1 MRSQHSSNIASQ
13 QPVELT
19 STMGKTS
26 LQTSFFLLFMIWHCS
41 YSLSFSSRQGN
52 RCDKKTLINAK
63 TVCQSCTISKQVD
76 CLAGYLKKTQG
87 IGNRDCRYI
96 LTMQNFSLSLP
107 GCSHVCAKEF
117 LDPHCCPGYWGSD
130 CMECPGGAA
139 TPCSNRG
146 NCSEGVAGNGTC
158 SCSAGFGGTACER
171 CAEEN
176 VYGSNCNSVC
186 ECLHGLCN
194 SGITG
199 DGKCTCFSG
208 YRGPKCDQ
216 PIPECAALEC
226 ADKARCIEDAVSGKL
241 ECKCL
246 PDHEGDGK
254 NCKPINPCLKQVCH
268 QNANCAHLGPNQ
280 HQCTCHEGYQGDG
293 QVCMPVDPC
302 QINFG
307 NCPPDSSVCIYDGPG
322 KSHCQCKEG
331 FENLV
336 PGIGCSLTDICKTN
350 NPCSKHANC
359 STIEPGTTEC
369 TCNKGYVGNGK
380 TCYGSIIERLREL
393 NTEPGGKWTGQLS
406 SAITLFDSSLSW
418 PLKSLGPFT
427 IFVPIN
433 KGFKGT
439 SMKSLMD
446 NQLNA
451 RYLSKLHVIAG
462 ELNIETLKKSDIY
475 YTLTGKSGETVF
487 SIEDQQVKIRIHGSK
502 KKGNILQ
509 GDIVASNGLIHI
521 VSKLMDNVEPTVESE
536 KEENLMTILGDNGK
550 FSRFRS
556 LLQKF
561 NVALLLEQ
569 PGPYTIFAPTN
580 GALESMEEGTLE
592 YLLSSEGSNKLL
604 ELLRNHIVPSVEL
617 EVVSIVS
624 SPRLTTMANQVLT
637 FNITNNG
644 QILVNG
650 EVVLEAD
657 IQARNGRLYS
667 LDGVLI
673 PPSIVPVL
681 PHRCDVTE
689 SQVKMG
695 TCVSCSR
702 VTRTPCTSGVSTN
715 TFKRGC
721 VFTSN
726 VIGLHIPTLGCAQY
740 CNETT
745 TVPLCC
751 KGFYGPVCSPCPG
764 GFTNPCSGHG
774 QCMDGISGNG
784 TCICEENFRGSRC
797 QLCSSHEKYGP
808 NCDKKCPCIHGE
820 CDNRPESSGACKEGT
835 CQSEYTGKFCER
847 HTSPCGPRVQFCH
860 AHATCDYSSGTVS
873 CVCKQGYQGDGTTCE
888 EIDPCSN
895 PERGGCSV
903 NAKCI
908 KTGPGTHICQCLVGW
923 RADGDECQEINN
935 CMEPDRGGCHEN
947 ANCIYIGPGQSDCEC
962 KTGYRGNGIECEPV
976 NPCVEENG
984 GCHYMATCKYLSPGT
999 WNCVCQEGF
1008 VGDGKICYGN
1018 VATELSAIPD
1028 AVEFNKWVNAAKI
1041 YEILSEDTNR
1051 TVFVPSEGAIEKMNK
1066 EDKDFWTSN
1075 ENLPSLIKYH
1085 MVLGIYKLGDL
1096 QNLSSSSVL
1105 LTSLH
1110 RNSLHVSKRNE
1121 STVIEDAAI
1130 IASNIAATNG
1140 VIHIID
1146 KVLTP
1151 DRGQSE
1157 ALPDLLTQLDKMP
1170 ECSIF
1175 RGYITQYSLAKEI
1188 EGSSAYTVFVPS
1200 NNVIES
1206 FLKENGSTT
1215 LDENHIRYHIV
1226 LSEKLKKQ
1234 DLQNGIHKE
1243 TMLGFSYQL
1252 GFFLRENQLF
1262 VNDAQVN
1269 YTDVETSRGVIHGL
1283 GKVLQVQR
1291 NRCDQKSSTNT
1302 QGKCAAC
1309 HLKADCP
1316 LGTEAV
1322 AGKSTNCI
1330 NSRYILGKRF
1340 MYFGCRPLC
1349 VNTIIKKDCCTGF
1362 FGAQCESCPRVAGRP
1377 CFGNG
1382 VCQDGVNGTGVC
1394 NCKQGFTGT
1403 ACENCE
1409 TGKYGPTC
1417 DQECACVHG
1426 ICSEGPSGDGTCECE
1441 VGWRGVTCDSKI
1453 TQDMCNNTCHTSANC
1468 LINNAGT
1475 SYCKCVAGFKGN
1487 GISCVA
1493 LDACES
1499 SNGGCSPKAL
1509 CKRTTP
1515 GKRVCVCNAGYTGDG
1530 VVCVEINPCLV
1541 NNGGCHL
1548 NAECTHTGPNQSAC
1562 NCINGYSGNGKMCKS
1577 INPCFKK
1584 NGGCSEFAICNHTG
1598 PAERNCTCKSEYIGD
1613 GFKCKGTVYKELS
1626 LNPTTSHYFYQLQ
1639 ANVVRDLAGQ
1649 GPFTVFVPSSDAFK
1663 NEANIKQWG
1672 TRGLLPQILR
1682 YHVVACSQLQPSELN
1697 KTKNATTLQ
1706 GELITISYSQDSIF
1720 LNNKA
1725 KILSSDILSSN
1736 GIIHIIDKVLVPEN
1750 LQVIPTGIFGSKLEN
1765 LTTVA
1770 ERQGYSTFSKLL
1782 QDTNMLGLIN
1792 NPIHQ
1797 PVTLFWPTNR
1807 AMAALPKDQKDFL
1820 YNKENLNKLIEY
1832 LKYHIIR
1839 DGNILAADLPNSVAL
1854 KTLQGSDLRV
1864 NCGDEDN
1871 IGALFLN
1878 NRKCRIV
1885 QRQLEFS
1892 GGIAHGIDC
1901 MLSPPSVGG
1910 RCDTLDAVDLMG
1922 DCGPCYKVP
1931 PCPAGSKPQKTTKN
1945 CVYSPLFKRSFDGCR
1960 QMCSVVIW
1968 KSKCCPGYF
1977 GVDCQACPGGPE
1989 SPCNSHGRCDEGK
2002 EGRGECTCNTGFH
2015 GVACELC
2022 DPGRYGQNCQVCNCT
2037 EHGTC
2042 DEGYKGTGVCFC
2054 EKGWTGPLCET
2065 QLAVTPVCSP
2075 SCSTS
2080 AVCKENNTCECKPFY
2095 EGDGRTCTV
2104 VNLCQQQNG
2113 GCAKEARCTQKGVT
2127 VTCSCPKGYS
2137 GDGYTCVAID
2147 PCVTDNGECHEHATC
2162 TMTGPNKRM
2171 CECKSG
2177 YIGDGEEC
2185 AVKELPINRCAQN
2198 NGQCHTDAI
2207 CTDLHFED
2215 STVGVFLL
2223 RSPQGQYKL
2232 VYEAAQEGCRQEGAT
2247 IATYNQLSYAQQ
2259 AGFHM
2264 CAAGWLAAKRVAYPT
2279 AYSNPKC
2286 GFGQVGIVDYK
2297 VRSNLSETWDAYCYR
2312 MKNVQCA
2319 CKPGYI
2325 GDGYSCSGN
2334 LLQVLTAN
2342 PIFSNFLSQILTYSN
2357 NSRHG
2362 EEFLNRLS
2370 NLTIQATLFVP
2381 DNSALNENETLSE
2394 RDIEYHL
2401 SDGNA
2406 IYFGDL
2412 TNGSMIPTR
2421 LGHSLLIS
2429 DLQNPSINNT
2439 TRYVNDRYITDWN
2452 ILASNG
2458 IIHVI
2463 QEPLRAPPSKPAL
2476 PASHKAAIGVGL
2488 FLTVILIGLVGFA
2501 AYHNYSHRSRPF
2513 QFHYFKSDEG
2523 EDVAPIDV
2531 NPSICNP
2538 MYEAASSPHSRD
2550 FDAVTDKHQ
2559 VANSGPYDLLQ
2570 DI

>member
-1 MRSQHSSNIASQ
+1 MRMD
-13 QPVELT
+13 E
-19 STMGKTS
+19 K
-26 LQTSFFLLFMIWHCS
+26 
-41 YSLSFSSRQGN
+41 
-52 RCDKKTLINAK
+52 
-63 TVCQSCTISKQVD
+63 
-76 CLAGYLKKTQG
+76 
-87 IGNRDCRYI
+87 
-96 LTMQNFSLSLP
+96 
-107 GCSHVCAKEF
+107 
-117 LDPHCCPGYWGSD
+117 
-130 CMECPGGAA
+130 
-139 TPCSNRG
+139 
-146 NCSEGVAGNGTC
+146 
-158 SCSAGFGGTACER
+158 AGFGGTACER

-176 VYGSNCNSVC
+176 VYGSNCNSA
-186 ECLHGLCN
+186 
-194 SGITG
+194 
-199 DGKCTCFSG
+199 
-208 YRGPKCDQ
+208 
-216 PIPECAALEC
+216 IPECAALEC

-246 PDHEGDGK
+246 PDHEEDGK

-302 QINFG
+302 QISFG

-475 YTLTGKSGETVF
+475 YTLTGKSGETAFSIEMKSLMDNQLNARYLSKLHVIAGELNIETLKKSDIYYTLTGKSGETAF

-689 SQVKMG
+689 SQVKM
-695 TCVSCSR
+695 
-702 VTRTPCTSGVSTN
+702 N

-774 QCMDGISGNG
+774 KCMDGISGNG

-1121 STVIEDAAI
+1121 ASPLRQCDGNSTVIEDAAI

-1175 RGYITQYSLAKEI
+1175 RGYITQYGLAKQI

-1302 QGKCAAC
+1302 Q
-1309 HLKADCP
+1309 
-1316 LGTEAV
+1316 

-1417 DQECACVHG
+1417 DQG
-1426 ICSEGPSGDGTCECE
+1426 ILESYVLKAMAGLAIHTEVDAFLFVFSLYPLKNAPAFMGFAVKGPVGTVPVNVKWGGEALP
-1441 VGWRGVTCDSKI
+1441 VT
-1453 TQDMCNNTCHTSANC
+1453 A
-1468 LINNAGT
+1468 
-1475 SYCKCVAGFKGN
+1475 
-1487 GISCVA
+1487 
-1493 LDACES
+1493 
-1499 SNGGCSPKAL
+1499 
-1509 CKRTTP
+1509 
-1515 GKRVCVCNAGYTGDG
+1515 
-1530 VVCVEINPCLV
+1530 
-1541 NNGGCHL
+1541 
-1548 NAECTHTGPNQSAC
+1548 
-1562 NCINGYSGNGKMCKS
+1562 
-1577 INPCFKK
+1577 K

-1613 GFKCKGTVYKELS
+1613 GFKCKGTVYK
-1626 LNPTTSHYFYQLQ
+1626 

-1839 DGNILAADLPNSVAL
+1839 DGN
-1854 KTLQGSDLRV
+1854 
-1864 NCGDEDN
+1864 
-1871 IGALFLN
+1871 
-1878 NRKCRIV
+1878 
-1885 QRQLEFS
+1885 
-1892 GGIAHGIDC
+1892 
-1901 MLSPPSVGG
+1901 
-1910 RCDTLDAVDLMG
+1910 
-1922 DCGPCYKVP
+1922 
-1931 PCPAGSKPQKTTKN
+1931 
-1945 CVYSPLFKRSFDGCR
+1945 VYL
-1960 QMCSVVIW
+1960 
-1968 KSKCCPGYF
+1968 
-1977 GVDCQACPGGPE
+1977 ACPGGPE

-2022 DPGRYGQNCQVCNCT
+2022 DPGRYGQNCQ
-2037 EHGTC
+2037 
-2042 DEGYKGTGVCFC
+2042 
-2054 EKGWTGPLCET
+2054 
-2065 QLAVTPVCSP
+2065 AVTPVCSP

-2137 GDGYTCVAID
+2137 GDGYTCVAIN

-2488 FLTVILIGLVGFA
+2488 FLTVILIGLVGFV

>member
-1 MRSQHSSNIASQ
+1 M
-13 QPVELT
+13 L
-19 STMGKTS
+19 K
-26 LQTSFFLLFMIWHCS
+26 FF
-41 YSLSFSSRQGN
+41 FSS
-52 RCDKKTLINAK
+52 
-63 TVCQSCTISKQVD
+63 
-76 CLAGYLKKTQG
+76 
-87 IGNRDCRYI
+87 
-96 LTMQNFSLSLP
+96 
-107 GCSHVCAKEF
+107 
-117 LDPHCCPGYWGSD
+117 
-130 CMECPGGAA
+130 
-139 TPCSNRG
+139 
-146 NCSEGVAGNGTC
+146 
-158 SCSAGFGGTACER
+158 SA
-171 CAEEN
+171 
-176 VYGSNCNSVC
+176 
-186 ECLHGLCN
+186 
-194 SGITG
+194 
-199 DGKCTCFSG
+199 
-208 YRGPKCDQ
+208 
-216 PIPECAALEC
+216 IPECAALEC
-226 ADKARCIEDAVSGKL
+226 ADKARCIEDAISGKL

-280 HQCTCHEGYQGDG
+280 HQCTCHKGYQGDG

-536 KEENLMTILGDNGK
+536 KEENLMTILADNGKFNRFRSLLQKFSVAQLLEQPGPYTVFAPTNGALESMDAGTLEYLLSSEDQQVKIRIHGSKKKGNILQGDIVASNGLIHIVNKLMDNVEPTVESEKEENLMTILGDNGK

-592 YLLSSEGSNKLL
+592 YLLSSE
-604 ELLRNHIVPSVEL
+604 
-617 EVVSIVS
+617 
-624 SPRLTTMANQVLT
+624 
-637 FNITNNG
+637 G

-873 CVCKQGYQGDGTTCE
+873 CVCKQGYQGDGMTCE

-908 KTGPGTHICQCLVGW
+908 KTGPGTHICQCLIGW

-947 ANCIYIGPGQSDCEC
+947 ANCIYIGPGQ
-962 KTGYRGNGIECEPV
+962 
-976 NPCVEENG
+976 
-984 GCHYMATCKYLSPGT
+984 ATCKYLSPGT

-1028 AVEFNKWVNAAKI
+1028 AVEFNKWVN
-1041 YEILSEDTNR
+1041 
-1051 TVFVPSEGAIEKMNK
+1051 
-1066 EDKDFWTSN
+1066 
-1075 ENLPSLIKYH
+1075 
-1085 MVLGIYKLGDL
+1085 
-1096 QNLSSSSVL
+1096 
-1105 LTSLH
+1105 
-1110 RNSLHVSKRNE
+1110 

-1157 ALPDLLTQLDKMP
+1157 ALPDQLTQLDKMP

-1175 RGYITQYSLAKEI
+1175 RGYIIQYSLAKEI

-1206 FLKENGSTT
+1206 FLKENGTTT

-1291 NRCDQKSSTNT
+1291 NRCDQKTSTNMQVSLSIFLDLYSDNEINNMVGLILRVKDNVQT
-1302 QGKCAAC
+1302 FFLFFLKGKCAAC

-1340 MYFGCRPLC
+1340 MYFGCRPLR

-1362 FGAQCESCPRVAGRP
+1362 FGVQCESCPRVAGRP

-1441 VGWRGVTCDSKI
+1441 VGWRGVTCDS
-1453 TQDMCNNTCHTSANC
+1453 T
-1468 LINNAGT
+1468 
-1475 SYCKCVAGFKGN
+1475 
-1487 GISCVA
+1487 

-1562 NCINGYSGNGKMCKS
+1562 NCISGYSGNGKMCKS

-1613 GFKCKGTVYKELS
+1613 GFKCKGTVYK
-1626 LNPTTSHYFYQLQ
+1626 

-1663 NEANIKQWG
+1663 NEAN
-1672 TRGLLPQILR
+1672 
-1682 YHVVACSQLQPSELN
+1682 
-1697 KTKNATTLQ
+1697 
-1706 GELITISYSQDSIF
+1706 DSIF

-1750 LQVIPTGIFGSKLEN
+1750 LQVIPKGIFGSKLEN

-1807 AMAALPKDQKDFL
+1807 AMVALPKDQKDFL

-1878 NRKCRIV
+1878 NRKCKIV

-1910 RCDTLDAVDLMG
+1910 RCDTLDAVDLMLKPILETYYG
-1922 DCGPCYKVP
+1922 QTMVNSAFANFSNSDNWIQTKVEYQFSTP
-1931 PCPAGSKPQKTTKN
+1931 IIVNPSKIIDGILASTSPVRYVRGTLKVNENQAQFQIFPFSLRILNKDFSDGLSNRGSTVFKELSTQVTTSIKKLFGN
-1945 CVYSPLFKRSFDGCR
+1945 EKGFSEVYVMKLTGIVARVIKCHLAPLG
-1960 QMCSVVIW
+1960 
-1968 KSKCCPGYF
+1968 
-1977 GVDCQACPGGPE
+1977 A
-1989 SPCNSHGRCDEGK
+1989 NHSHGRCDEGK

-2022 DPGRYGQNCQVCNCT
+2022 DPGRYGRNCQ
-2037 EHGTC
+2037 
-2042 DEGYKGTGVCFC
+2042 
-2054 EKGWTGPLCET
+2054 
-2065 QLAVTPVCSP
+2065 AVTPVCSP

-2177 YIGDGEEC
+2177 YIGDGEDC

-2325 GDGYSCSGN
+2325 GNGYSCSGN
-2334 LLQVLTAN
+2334 LLQVLTVN

-2362 EEFLNRLS
+2362 EEFVNRLS

-2412 TNGSMIPTR
+2412 TNGSRIPTL

-2429 DLQNPSINNT
+2429 DLQNPSINST

-2488 FLTVILIGLVGFA
+2488 FLTVILIGLVGFT

-2550 FDAVTDKHQ
+2550 FDTVTDKHQ

>member
-1 MRSQHSSNIASQ
+1 MQQSQSSSPYLRAMQQSQSSSPYLRAMQQSQSSSPYLRAMQQSQSSSPYLRAMQQSQSSSPYLRAMQQSQSSSPYLRAMQQSQSSSPYLRAMQQSQSSSPYLRAMQQSQSSSPYLRAMQQSQSSSPYLRAMQQSQSSSPYLRAMQQSQSSSPYLRAMQQSQSSSPYLRAMQQSQSSSPYLRAMQQSQSSSPYLRAMQQSQSSSPYLRAMQQSQSSSPYLRAMQQSQSSSPYLRAMQQSQSSSPYLRAMQQSQSSSPYLRAMQQSQSSSPYLRAMQQSQSSSPYLRAMQQSQSSSPYLRAMQQSQSSSPYLRAMQQSQSSSPYLRAMQQSQSSSPYLRAMQQSQSSSPYLRAMQQSQSSSPYLRAMQQSQSSSPYLRAMQQSQSSSPYLRAMQQSQSSSPYLRAMQQSQSSSPYLRAMQQSQSSSPYLRAMQQSQSSSPYLRAMQQSQSSSPYLRAMQQSQSSSPYLRAMQQSQSSSPYLRAMQQSFGWLLEQCNTYLVQGAKVYSIAIGEDNADDRDFKAEEEHFCSPWKDHKALHVALEH
-13 QPVELT
+13 QPSLT
-19 STMGKTS
+19 SINLDIS
-26 LQTSFFLLFMIWHCS
+26 
-41 YSLSFSSRQGN
+41 N
-52 RCDKKTLINAK
+52 RCDKKTLINVN
-63 TVCQSCTISKQVD
+63 TVCQSCTISKEVD

-96 LTMQNFSLSLP
+96 FTMQNFSLSLP

-176 VYGSNCNSVC
+176 VYGSDCNSVC

-216 PIPECAALEC
+216 PIRECAALEC
-226 ADKARCIEDAVSGKL
+226 PDKARCIEDAVSGKL
-241 ECKCL
+241 VCKCL
-246 PDHEGDGK
+246 PDHEADGK
-254 NCKPINPCLKQVCH
+254 NCKSINPCLKQVCH

-302 QINFG
+302 QISFG

-322 KSHCQCKEG
+322 K
-331 FENLV
+331 
-336 PGIGCSLTDICKTN
+336 
-350 NPCSKHANC
+350 
-359 STIEPGTTEC
+359 
-369 TCNKGYVGNGK
+369 
-380 TCYGSIIERLREL
+380 
-393 NTEPGGKWTGQLS
+393 
-406 SAITLFDSSLSW
+406 
-418 PLKSLGPFT
+418 
-427 IFVPIN
+427 
-433 KGFKGT
+433 
-439 SMKSLMD
+439 MKSLMD

-451 RYLSKLHVIAG
+451 QYLSKLHVIAG

-487 SIEDQQVKIRIHGSK
+487 STEDQQVKIRIHGSK

-536 KEENLMTILGDNGK
+536 KEENLMTILADNGK
-550 FSRFRS
+550 FNRFRS

-561 NVALLLEQ
+561 NVAQLLEQ
-569 PGPYTIFAPTN
+569 PGPYTVFAPTN
-580 GALESMEEGTLE
+580 GALESMDAGTLE
-592 YLLSSEGSNKLL
+592 YLLSSE
-604 ELLRNHIVPSVEL
+604 
-617 EVVSIVS
+617 
-624 SPRLTTMANQVLT
+624 
-637 FNITNNG
+637 
-644 QILVNG
+644 
-650 EVVLEAD
+650 
-657 IQARNGRLYS
+657 
-667 LDGVLI
+667 
-673 PPSIVPVL
+673 
-681 PHRCDVTE
+681 
-689 SQVKMG
+689 
-695 TCVSCSR
+695 
-702 VTRTPCTSGVSTN
+702 
-715 TFKRGC
+715 
-721 VFTSN
+721 
-726 VIGLHIPTLGCAQY
+726 
-740 CNETT
+740 
-745 TVPLCC
+745 
-751 KGFYGPVCSPCPG
+751 
-764 GFTNPCSGHG
+764 
-774 QCMDGISGNG
+774 
-784 TCICEENFRGSRC
+784 
-797 QLCSSHEKYGP
+797 
-808 NCDKKCPCIHGE
+808 
-820 CDNRPESSGACKEGT
+820 
-835 CQSEYTGKFCER
+835 
-847 HTSPCGPRVQFCH
+847 
-860 AHATCDYSSGTVS
+860 
-873 CVCKQGYQGDGTTCE
+873 
-888 EIDPCSN
+888 
-895 PERGGCSV
+895 
-903 NAKCI
+903 AKCI

-935 CMEPDRGGCHEN
+935 CMEPNRGGCHEN
-947 ANCIYIGPGQSDCEC
+947 ANCIYIGPGQ
-962 KTGYRGNGIECEPV
+962 
-976 NPCVEENG
+976 
-984 GCHYMATCKYLSPGT
+984 ATCKYLSPGT

-1028 AVEFNKWVNAAKI
+1028 AVEFNKWVNAAEI

-1051 TVFVPSEGAIEKMNK
+1051 TVFVPSESAIEKMNK

-1075 ENLPSLIKYH
+1075 GNLPSLIKYH

-1121 STVIEDAAI
+1121 
-1130 IASNIAATNG
+1130 ASPLRQCDGN
-1140 VIHIID
+1140 
-1146 KVLTP
+1146 
-1151 DRGQSE
+1151 
-1157 ALPDLLTQLDKMP
+1157 
-1170 ECSIF
+1170 
-1175 RGYITQYSLAKEI
+1175 QYSLAKEI
-1188 EGSSAYTVFVPS
+1188 EGSSAFTVFVPS

-1252 GFFLRENQLF
+1252 GFFLRESQLF

-1291 NRCDQKSSTNT
+1291 NRCDQKTSTNT
-1302 QGKCAAC
+1302 QV
-1309 HLKADCP
+1309 P
-1316 LGTEAV
+1316 LSIFLDLYSEGGPN
-1322 AGKSTNCI
+1322 AGSGAGPIQRWRHWEWRRALQQRQCKPRHGGHTRSSSASHDTGH
-1330 NSRYILGKRF
+1330 SRSSSAGHDTGHTRSSSAGHDMGHTRSSSAGHDTGHTHSSSAGHDTGHTRSSSAGHDTGHTRSSSVGHDTGHTRSSSAGHDTGHTRSSSAGHDTGHTRSSSAGHDTGHTRSSSAGHDTGHTRSSSAGHDTGHTRSSSAGHDTGHTRSSSAGHDTGHTRSSSAGHDTGHTRSSSAGHDTGHTRSSSAGHDTGHARSSSAGHDTGHARSSSAGHDTGHARSSYTICCNPVTYHYYLLSFKRIPMF
-1340 MYFGCRPLC
+1340 VFQKR
-1349 VNTIIKKDCCTGF
+1349 DCCTGF

-1382 VCQDGVNGTGVC
+1382 ICQDGVNGTGVC
-1394 NCKQGFTGT
+1394 ICKQGFTGT

-1409 TGKYGPTC
+1409 TGKYGPSC
-1417 DQECACVHG
+1417 DQ
-1426 ICSEGPSGDGTCECE
+1426 
-1441 VGWRGVTCDSKI
+1441 
-1453 TQDMCNNTCHTSANC
+1453 
-1468 LINNAGT
+1468 
-1475 SYCKCVAGFKGN
+1475 
-1487 GISCVA
+1487 A

-1530 VVCVEINPCLV
+1530 VVCLEINPCLV

-1548 NAECTHTGPNQSAC
+1548 NAECTHTGPS
-1562 NCINGYSGNGKMCKS
+1562 
-1577 INPCFKK
+1577 
-1584 NGGCSEFAICNHTG
+1584 
-1598 PAERNCTCKSEYIGD
+1598 
-1613 GFKCKGTVYKELS
+1613 
-1626 LNPTTSHYFYQLQ
+1626 Q

-1663 NEANIKQWG
+1663 NEANIKQWD
-1672 TRGLLPQILR
+1672 TRGLMPQILR
-1682 YHVVACSQLQPSELN
+1682 YHMVACSQLQLSELN
-1697 KTKNATTLQ
+1697 KTKTVTTLQ
-1706 GELITISYSQDSIF
+1706 GELITISYSQ
-1720 LNNKA
+1720 
-1725 KILSSDILSSN
+1725 
-1736 GIIHIIDKVLVPEN
+1736 
-1750 LQVIPTGIFGSKLEN
+1750 
-1765 LTTVA
+1765 
-1770 ERQGYSTFSKLL
+1770 
-1782 QDTNMLGLIN
+1782 
-1792 NPIHQ
+1792 
-1797 PVTLFWPTNR
+1797 
-1807 AMAALPKDQKDFL
+1807 
-1820 YNKENLNKLIEY
+1820 
-1832 LKYHIIR
+1832 
-1839 DGNILAADLPNSVAL
+1839 ILAADLPNSEAL
-1854 KTLQGSDLRV
+1854 KTLQGSDLHV

-1901 MLSPPSVGG
+1901 MLAPPSVGG
-1910 RCDTLDAVDLMG
+1910 RCDTLDAVELMG

-1931 PCPAGSKPQKTTKN
+1931 PCPTGSKPQKTTKN
-1945 CVYSPLFKRSFDGCR
+1945 CVYSLLFKKSFDGC
-1960 QMCSVVIW
+1960 QQVCSVVIW
-1968 KSKCCPGYF
+1968 RSKCCPGYF
-1977 GVDCQACPGGPE
+1977 GVDCQ
-1989 SPCNSHGRCDEGK
+1989 
-2002 EGRGECTCNTGFH
+2002 
-2015 GVACELC
+2015 
-2022 DPGRYGQNCQVCNCT
+2022 
-2037 EHGTC
+2037 
-2042 DEGYKGTGVCFC
+2042 
-2054 EKGWTGPLCET
+2054 
-2065 QLAVTPVCSP
+2065 AVTPVCSP

-2113 GCAKEARCTQKGVT
+2113 RCAKEAHCTQKGVA

-2177 YIGDGEEC
+2177 YIGDGEDC

-2232 VYEAAQEGCRQEGAT
+2232 VYEAAKEGCRQKGAT

-2264 CAAGWLAAKRVAYPT
+2264 CAAGWLAAERVAYPT

-2334 LLQVLTAN
+2334 LLQVLTVN

-2362 EEFLNRLS
+2362 EEFVNRLS

-2412 TNGSMIPTR
+2412 TNGSRIPTL

-2429 DLQNPSINNT
+2429 DLQNPSINST
-2439 TRYVNDRYITDWN
+2439 TRYVNDRYIIDWD
-2452 ILASNG
+2452 ILAANG

-2463 QEPLRAPPSKPAL
+2463 QEPLQAPPPKPAL
-2476 PASHKAAIGVGL
+2476 HASHKAAIGVGL

-2501 AYHNYSHRSRPF
+2501 AYHYYSRRSRPF

-2538 MYEAASSPHSRD
+2538 MYEAVCSPHSRDFDAVTSDEGEDVAPIDVNPSICNPMYEAVCSPHSRDFDAVTSDEGEDVAPIDVNPSICNPMYEAVCSPHSRD

-2570 DI
+2570 DS

>member
-1 MRSQHSSNIASQ
+1 MLCSLSHIQYCLQTWAAILPPGAFLLQHKSGGLLEQCNTYLVQGAKVYSIAIGEDNADDMDYKAEEEVCYLVAVVAPGPLLPTNRAGGLDPLWPIGAPAKEGSHGPQ
-13 QPVELT
+13 QAEEPDKRQFLHFCSPCKDHEAFHVALEHQPSLT
-19 STMGKTS
+19 SLNLDVS
-26 LQTSFFLLFMIWHCS
+26 
-41 YSLSFSSRQGN
+41 N
-52 RCDKKTLINAK
+52 RCDKKTLINVN
-63 TVCQSCTISKQVD
+63 TVCQSCTVSKEVD

-87 IGNRDCRYI
+87 IGNRD
-96 LTMQNFSLSLP
+96 
-107 GCSHVCAKEF
+107 CSHVCAKEF

-130 CMECPGGAA
+130 CMA
-139 TPCSNRG
+139 
-146 NCSEGVAGNGTC
+146 
-158 SCSAGFGGTACER
+158 
-171 CAEEN
+171 
-176 VYGSNCNSVC
+176 
-186 ECLHGLCN
+186 
-194 SGITG
+194 
-199 DGKCTCFSG
+199 
-208 YRGPKCDQ
+208 
-216 PIPECAALEC
+216 IPECAALEC
-226 ADKARCIEDAVSGKL
+226 PDKARCIEDAVSGKL
-241 ECKCL
+241 VCKCL
-246 PDHEGDGK
+246 PDHEADGK
-254 NCKPINPCLKQVCH
+254 NCKSINPCLKQVCH

-302 QINFG
+302 QISFG

-336 PGIGCSLTDICKTN
+336 PGIGCRLTDICKTN
-350 NPCSKHANC
+350 NPCSKNANC
-359 STIEPGTTEC
+359 STIDPGTTEC
-369 TCNKGYVGNGK
+369 TCNKGYAGNGK
-380 TCYGSIIERLREL
+380 ICYGSIIERLREL

-427 IFVPIN
+427 VFVPIN

-451 RYLSKLHVIAG
+451 LYLSKLHVIAG

-487 SIEDQQVKIRIHGSK
+487 STEDQQVKIRIHGSK

-536 KEENLMTILGDNGK
+536 KEENLMTILADNGK
-550 FSRFRS
+550 FNRFRS

-561 NVALLLEQ
+561 NVAQLLEQ
-569 PGPYTIFAPTN
+569 PGPFSLFAPTN
-580 GALESMEEGTLE
+580 GALESMEAGTLE
-592 YLLSSEGSNKLL
+592 YLLSSE
-604 ELLRNHIVPSVEL
+604 L
-617 EVVSIVS
+617 EVVNIVS
-624 SPRLTTMANQVLT
+624 SPRLTTMANQALT

-650 EVVLEAD
+650 KVILEAD

-667 LDGVLI
+667 LEGVLI
-673 PPSIVPVL
+673 PPSIIPVL

-689 SQVKMG
+689 SQVKMD
-695 TCVSCSR
+695 
-702 VTRTPCTSGVSTN
+702 

-726 VIGLHIPTLGCAQY
+726 VLGMNVPSLGCAQY

-774 QCMDGISGNG
+774 KCMDGISGNG

-835 CQSEYTGKFCER
+835 CQSDYTGKFCER

-923 RADGDECQEINN
+923 RTDGDECQEINN
-935 CMEPDRGGCHEN
+935 CMEPNRGGCHEN
-947 ANCIYIGPGQSDCEC
+947 ANCIYIGPGQ
-962 KTGYRGNGIECEPV
+962 
-976 NPCVEENG
+976 
-984 GCHYMATCKYLSPGT
+984 
-999 WNCVCQEGF
+999 
-1008 VGDGKICYGN
+1008 
-1018 VATELSAIPD
+1018 ELSAIPD
-1028 AVEFNKWVNAAKI
+1028 AVEFTKWVNAAEI

-1051 TVFVPSEGAIEKMNK
+1051 TVFVPSESAIEKMNK

-1075 ENLPSLIKYH
+1075 GNLPSLIKYH

-1121 STVIEDAAI
+1121 ASPLRQCDGNSTVIEDAAI

-1175 RGYITQYSLAKEI
+1175 RGYIIQYGLAKQI

-1252 GFFLRENQLF
+1252 GFFLRESQLF

-1291 NRCDQKSSTNT
+1291 NRCDQKTSTNT

-1322 AGKSTNCI
+1322 AGKSTSCI
-1330 NSRYILGKRF
+1330 NSHYILGKRF
-1340 MYFGCRPLC
+1340 MYFGCRPVC
-1349 VNTIIKKDCCTGF
+1349 VNTIIKRDCCTGF

-1394 NCKQGFTGT
+1394 ICKQGFTGT

-1409 TGKYGPTC
+1409 TGKYGPSC
-1417 DQECACVHG
+1417 DQ
-1426 ICSEGPSGDGTCECE
+1426 
-1441 VGWRGVTCDSKI
+1441 
-1453 TQDMCNNTCHTSANC
+1453 
-1468 LINNAGT
+1468 
-1475 SYCKCVAGFKGN
+1475 
-1487 GISCVA
+1487 
-1493 LDACES
+1493 
-1499 SNGGCSPKAL
+1499 
-1509 CKRTTP
+1509 
-1515 GKRVCVCNAGYTGDG
+1515 
-1530 VVCVEINPCLV
+1530 EINPCLV

-1548 NAECTHTGPNQSAC
+1548 NAECTHTGPSQSAC
-1562 NCINGYSGNGKMCKS
+1562 NCISGYSGDGKICKS

-1613 GFKCKGTVYKELS
+1613 GFKCKGTVYK
-1626 LNPTTSHYFYQLQ
+1626 

-1649 GPFTVFVPSSDAFK
+1649 GPFTVFVPSSDAFE
-1663 NEANIKQWG
+1663 NEANIKQWD
-1672 TRGLLPQILR
+1672 TRGLMPQILR
-1682 YHVVACSQLQPSELN
+1682 YHMVACSQLQLSELN
-1697 KTKNATTLQ
+1697 KTKTVTTLQ

-1736 GIIHIIDKVLVPEN
+1736 GIIHTIDKVLVPEN
-1750 LQVIPTGIFGSKLEN
+1750 LQVIPTGVFGSKLEN

-1782 QDTNMLGLIN
+1782 Q
-1792 NPIHQ
+1792 
-1797 PVTLFWPTNR
+1797 
-1807 AMAALPKDQKDFL
+1807 
-1820 YNKENLNKLIEY
+1820 
-1832 LKYHIIR
+1832 
-1839 DGNILAADLPNSVAL
+1839 ILAADLPNSEAL
-1854 KTLQGSDLRV
+1854 KTLQGSDLHV

-1901 MLSPPSVGG
+1901 MLTPPSVGG

-1931 PCPAGSKPQKTTKN
+1931 PCPTGSKPQKTTKN
-1945 CVYSPLFKRSFDGCR
+1945 CVYSLLFKKSFDGC
-1960 QMCSVVIW
+1960 QQVCSVVIW
-1968 KSKCCPGYF
+1968 RSKCCPGYF

-1989 SPCNSHGRCDEGK
+1989 SPCNSHGKCDEGK

-2022 DPGRYGQNCQVCNCT
+2022 APGRYGQNCQVCNCT
-2037 EHGTC
+2037 EHGAC
-2042 DEGYKGTGVCFC
+2042 DEGDKGTGTCFC

-2113 GCAKEARCTQKGVT
+2113 RCAKEAHCTQKGVT

-2137 GDGYTCVAID
+2137 GDGYTCVAIN

-2171 CECKSG
+2171 CECKSS
-2177 YIGDGEEC
+2177 YIGDGEDC
-2185 AVKELPINRCAQN
+2185 AVKELPI

-2232 VYEAAQEGCRQEGAT
+2232 VYEAAKEGCRQKGAT

-2264 CAAGWLAAKRVAYPT
+2264 CAAGWLAAERVAYPT

-2357 NSRHG
+2357 NSRRG
-2362 EEFLNRLS
+2362 EEFVNCLS

-2401 SDGNA
+2401 SDGSA

-2412 TNGSMIPTR
+2412 TNGSKIPTR
-2421 LGHSLLIS
+2421 LGNSLLIS
-2429 DLQNPSINNT
+2429 GFTDLQNPSINST
-2439 TRYVNDRYITDWN
+2439 TRYVNDRYIIDWD
-2452 ILASNG
+2452 ILAANG

-2463 QEPLRAPPSKPAL
+2463 QEPLQAPPPKPAL
-2476 PASHKAAIGVGL
+2476 HASHKAFIGVGL

-2501 AYHNYSHRSRPF
+2501 AYHYYSRRSRPF

-2523 EDVAPIDV
+2523 EDIAPIDV

-2538 MYEAASSPHSRD
+2538 MYEAVCSPHSRD
-2550 FDAVTDKHQ
+2550 FDAVTFQ
-2559 VANSGPYDLLQ
+2559 WLSQSY
-2570 DI
+2570 

>member
-1 MRSQHSSNIASQ
+1 MQQSQSSSPYLGAVQQSQSSSPYLRAMQQSQSSSPYLRAMQQSQSSSPYLRAVQQSQSSSPYLRAVQQSQSSSPYLRAVQQSQSSSPYLRAMQQSQSSSPYLRAMQQSQSSSPYLRAMQQKKPVSLNHVNGEDNADGRDYKAEEEVCYLVAVVAPGPLFPSNRAGGLDPLWPIGASAKEGIHGPQ
-13 QPVELT
+13 QAEQPD
-19 STMGKTS
+19 KRKS
-26 LQTSFFLLFMIWHCS
+26 L
-41 YSLSFSSRQGN
+41 N
-52 RCDKKTLINAK
+52 RCDKKTLINVN
-63 TVCQSCTISKQVD
+63 TVCQSCTISKEVD

-87 IGNRDCRYI
+87 IGNRDSIR
-96 LTMQNFSLSLP
+96 
-107 GCSHVCAKEF
+107 
-117 LDPHCCPGYWGSD
+117 
-130 CMECPGGAA
+130 
-139 TPCSNRG
+139 
-146 NCSEGVAGNGTC
+146 
-158 SCSAGFGGTACER
+158 
-171 CAEEN
+171 
-176 VYGSNCNSVC
+176 
-186 ECLHGLCN
+186 
-194 SGITG
+194 
-199 DGKCTCFSG
+199 
-208 YRGPKCDQ
+208 
-216 PIPECAALEC
+216 ECAALEC
-226 ADKARCIEDAVSGKL
+226 PDKARCIEDAVSGKL
-241 ECKCL
+241 VCKCL
-246 PDHEGDGK
+246 PDHEADGK
-254 NCKPINPCLKQVCH
+254 NCKSINPCLKQVCH

-302 QINFG
+302 QISFG
-307 NCPPDSSVCIYDGPG
+307 NCPPDSSVCIYDSPG

-336 PGIGCSLTDICKTN
+336 PGIGCSLIDICKTN
-350 NPCSKHANC
+350 NPCSKNANC
-359 STIEPGTTEC
+359 STIDPGTTEC
-369 TCNKGYVGNGK
+369 TCNKGYAGNGK
-380 TCYGSIIERLREL
+380 ICYGSIIERLREL

-451 RYLSKLHVIAG
+451 QYLSKLHVIAG

-487 SIEDQQVKIRIHGSK
+487 STEDQQVKIRIHGSK
-502 KKGNILQ
+502 KKGNVLQ

-536 KEENLMTILGDNGK
+536 KEENLMTILADNGK
-550 FSRFRS
+550 FNRFRS

-561 NVALLLEQ
+561 SVAQLLEQ
-569 PGPYTIFAPTN
+569 PGPYTVFAPTN
-580 GALESMEEGTLE
+580 GALESMDAGTLE
-592 YLLSSEGSNKLL
+592 YLLSS
-604 ELLRNHIVPSVEL
+604 EL

-624 SPRLTTMANQVLT
+624 SPRLTTMANQALT

-650 EVVLEAD
+650 KVILEAD
-657 IQARNGRLYS
+657 IEARNGRLYS
-667 LDGVLI
+667 LEGVLI

-689 SQVKMG
+689 SQVKMD
-695 TCVSCSR
+695 
-702 VTRTPCTSGVSTN
+702 

-726 VIGLHIPTLGCAQY
+726 VLGMNVPSLGCAQY

-774 QCMDGISGNG
+774 KCMDGISGNG

-835 CQSEYTGKFCER
+835 CQSDYTGKFCER

-888 EIDPCSN
+888 EVDPCSN

-935 CMEPDRGGCHEN
+935 CMEPNRGGCHEN
-947 ANCIYIGPGQSDCEC
+947 ANCIYIGPGQ
-962 KTGYRGNGIECEPV
+962 
-976 NPCVEENG
+976 
-984 GCHYMATCKYLSPGT
+984 
-999 WNCVCQEGF
+999 
-1008 VGDGKICYGN
+1008 
-1018 VATELSAIPD
+1018 ELSAIPD
-1028 AVEFNKWVNAAKI
+1028 AVEFTKWVNAAEI

-1121 STVIEDAAI
+1121 ASPLRQCDGNSTVIEDAAI

-1151 DRGQSE
+1151 DRGHSE

-1175 RGYITQYSLAKEI
+1175 RGYIIQYSLAKQI

-1252 GFFLRENQLF
+1252 GFFLRESQLF

-1291 NRCDQKSSTNT
+1291 NRCDQKTSTNT

-1322 AGKSTNCI
+1322 AGKSTSCI
-1330 NSRYILGKRF
+1330 NSHYILGKRF
-1340 MYFGCRPLC
+1340 MYFGCRPVC

-1362 FGAQCESCPRVAGRP
+1362 FGVQCESCPRVAGRP

-1409 TGKYGPTC
+1409 TGKYGPSC
-1417 DQECACVHG
+1417 DQVCNCTEHGECD
-1426 ICSEGPSGDGTCECE
+1426 EGDKGTGTCFCEKGWTGPLCETQLGEEQIRILRTIPVSASRSMREMEEHAQNKRMCECKSGYIGDGEDCAVKELPINRCA
-1441 VGWRGVTCDSKI
+1441 
-1453 TQDMCNNTCHTSANC
+1453 QNNGQCHTDAICTDLHFEDSTVGVFLLRSPQGQYKLVYEAAKEGCRQKGATIATYNQ
-1468 LINNAGT
+1468 L
-1475 SYCKCVAGFKGN
+1475 SYAQQAGFHMCAAGWLAAERVAYPTAYSNPKCGFGQV
-1487 GISCVA
+1487 GIVDYKVRSNLSETWDAYCYRMKT

-1530 VVCVEINPCLV
+1530 VVCLEINPCLV

-1548 NAECTHTGPNQSAC
+1548 NAECTHTGPSQSAC
-1562 NCINGYSGNGKMCKS
+1562 NCISGYSGDGKICKS

-1613 GFKCKGTVYKELS
+1613 GFKCKGTVYK
-1626 LNPTTSHYFYQLQ
+1626 

-1663 NEANIKQWG
+1663 NEANIKQWD
-1672 TRGLLPQILR
+1672 TRGLMPQILR
-1682 YHVVACSQLQPSELN
+1682 YHMVACSQLQLSELN
-1697 KTKNATTLQ
+1697 KTKTVTTLQ

-1736 GIIHIIDKVLVPEN
+1736 GIIHTIDKVLVPEN
-1750 LQVIPTGIFGSKLEN
+1750 LQVIPTGVFSSKL
-1765 LTTVA
+1765 
-1770 ERQGYSTFSKLL
+1770 
-1782 QDTNMLGLIN
+1782 
-1792 NPIHQ
+1792 
-1797 PVTLFWPTNR
+1797 
-1807 AMAALPKDQKDFL
+1807 
-1820 YNKENLNKLIEY
+1820 
-1832 LKYHIIR
+1832 
-1839 DGNILAADLPNSVAL
+1839 ILAADLPNSEAL
-1854 KTLQGSDLRV
+1854 KTLQGSDLHV

-1901 MLSPPSVGG
+1901 MLAPPSVGG
-1910 RCDTLDAVDLMG
+1910 RCDTLDAVELMG

-1931 PCPAGSKPQKTTKN
+1931 PCPTGSKPQKTTKN
-1945 CVYSPLFKRSFDGCR
+1945 CVYSLLFKKSFDGC
-1960 QMCSVVIW
+1960 QQVCSVVIW
-1968 KSKCCPGYF
+1968 RSKCCPGYF
-1977 GVDCQACPGGPE
+1977 GVDCQ
-1989 SPCNSHGRCDEGK
+1989 
-2002 EGRGECTCNTGFH
+2002 
-2015 GVACELC
+2015 
-2022 DPGRYGQNCQVCNCT
+2022 
-2037 EHGTC
+2037 
-2042 DEGYKGTGVCFC
+2042 
-2054 EKGWTGPLCET
+2054 
-2065 QLAVTPVCSP
+2065 AVTPVCSP

-2113 GCAKEARCTQKGVT
+2113 RCAKEAHCTQKGVA

-2177 YIGDGEEC
+2177 YIGDGEDC

-2232 VYEAAQEGCRQEGAT
+2232 VYEAAKEGCRQKGAT

-2264 CAAGWLAAKRVAYPT
+2264 CAAGWLAAERVAYPT

-2286 GFGQVGIVDYK
+2286 GFGQ
-2297 VRSNLSETWDAYCYR
+2297 
-2312 MKNVQCA
+2312 
-2319 CKPGYI
+2319 
-2325 GDGYSCSGN
+2325 
-2334 LLQVLTAN
+2334 
-2342 PIFSNFLSQILTYSN
+2342 QILTYSN
-2357 NSRHG
+2357 NSQRG
-2362 EEFLNRLS
+2362 EEFVNRLS

-2401 SDGNA
+2401 SYGSA

-2412 TNGSMIPTR
+2412 TNGSKIPTR
-2421 LGHSLLIS
+2421 LGNSLFIS
-2429 DLQNPSINNT
+2429 GFTDLQNPSINST
-2439 TRYVNDRYITDWN
+2439 TRYVNDRYIIDWD
-2452 ILASNG
+2452 ILAANG

-2463 QEPLRAPPSKPAL
+2463 QEPLQAPPPKPAL
-2476 PASHKAAIGVGL
+2476 HASHKAAIGVGL

-2501 AYHNYSHRSRPF
+2501 AYHYYSRRSRPF

-2538 MYEAASSPHSRD
+2538 MYEAVCSPHSRD

-2570 DI
+2570 DS